1 MNKKD
6 SNLLIILGI
15 MLVFLIFLSVM
26 TVIKMNKKKKKMSD
40 TVVAGLEK
48 KVNETKSPHFD
59 VYAYLEA
66 KTEIPAISRDP
77 FLKTLPLTQNKNSL
91 NLMGIAEDKESSY
104 AIINDII
111 VKVGSVIEGATV
123 LEIQKTKV
131 LLIKDKEYIEL
142 QLLGL

>member
-6 SNLLIILGI
+6 SHQLIILGI
-15 MLVFLIFLSVM
+15 MVVFLFFIFVNTL
-26 TVIKMNKKKKKMSD
+26 IKMNKKKKKIPG
-40 TVVAGLEK
+40 TIAAVLEK
-48 KVNETKSPHFD
+48 KDNETKQPDFD
-59 VYAYLEA
+59 IYSYLDS
-66 KTEIPAISRDP
+66 KTEIPSIFRDP
-77 FLKTLPLTQNKNSL
+77 FLKPPPTAQNENSL
-91 NLMGIAEDKESSY
+91 NLMGIAEDNESSY